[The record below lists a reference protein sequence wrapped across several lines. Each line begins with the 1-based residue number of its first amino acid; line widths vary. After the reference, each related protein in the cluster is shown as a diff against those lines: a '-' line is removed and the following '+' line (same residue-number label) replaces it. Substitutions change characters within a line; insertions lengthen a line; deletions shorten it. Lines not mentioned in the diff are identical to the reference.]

1 MSLKINFSTIDDI
14 SRRALSDYFFAVS
27 CAAEIS
33 VSMKDKIKT
42 CDEDILK
49 AKSALDVNSNAN
61 TLAAYNAA
69 LRVKAAMKRSI
80 AKEIKEAKDLKD
92 SALALIP
99 DSLYE
104 VYLSMGESETTHSAL
119 KKLYMDILES
129 MGITVTTITQLNHTV
144 DWIHSRMEDAVKS
157 GTKNLM
163 KFGNPMSTY
172 SMYQLK
178 CSFMGVLIELF
189 VDKNVCAFDWDTE
202 DRPVLVWADF

>member
-1 MSLKINFSTIDDI
+1 MSSKINFSTIDDI

-104 VYLSMGESETTHSAL
+104 VYLSMGNLRQH
-119 KKLYMDILES
+119 ILHLRNFIWIFWNPWGLLS
-129 MGITVTTITQLNHTV
+129 LQSRSSTILLTGY
-144 DWIHSRMEDAVKS
+144 I
-157 GTKNLM
+157 
-163 KFGNPMSTY
+163 
-172 SMYQLK
+172 
-178 CSFMGVLIELF
+178 
-189 VDKNVCAFDWDTE
+189 
-202 DRPVLVWADF
+202 LVWRTL